1 MGQQLDNLGQ
11 DVAKEGVEQQN
22 SHGYIDGYL
31 HEDLPKIADQLQNEI
46 NERKDIEEKIYQQFV
61 EQLNDLKEM
70 FETEKKEREMK
81 EEEILNTL
89 KLLQVRIS
97 DDVKSNRKEREKTE
111 EEMVGLVE
119 KMIHKIKAE
128 MLEMNI

>member
-1 MGQQLDNLGQ
+1 
-11 DVAKEGVEQQN
+11 
-22 SHGYIDGYL
+22 
-31 HEDLPKIADQLQNEI
+31 
-46 NERKDIEEKIYQQFV
+46 
-61 EQLNDLKEM
+61 M

-97 DDVKSNRKEREKTE
+97 DDVKSNKKEREKTE